1 MQICYCHSKLTLLNQ
16 VNFITI
22 YLYIRITHIVL
33 VIVGVSLTYDYYNKV
48 YNTTYITE
56 KEQKKNRNKY
66 SSTYIMCLDH

>member
-22 YLYIRITHIVL
+22 YLYITHIVL